1 MPDPTNPPPTDPESS
16 PCPATEPVLA
26 IDVRAGDVLD
36 YDGRQLAVTAD
47 PAFISYHDQGRPV
60 NGLVIECRDGSARW
74 YLYRQASD
82 LLARVRAGGAE

>member
-1 MPDPTNPPPTDPESS
+1 MSDPTNPSSPEPESTS
-16 PCPATEPVLA
+16 PVLA

-82 LLARVRAGGAE
+82 LLARVRTGGAA